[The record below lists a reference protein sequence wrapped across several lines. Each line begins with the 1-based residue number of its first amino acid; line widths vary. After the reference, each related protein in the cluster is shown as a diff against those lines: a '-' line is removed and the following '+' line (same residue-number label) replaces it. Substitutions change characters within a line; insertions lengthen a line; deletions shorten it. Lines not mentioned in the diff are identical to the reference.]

1 MVGNKIRCEN
11 GGEWKAREKFSHSAL
26 RKYQKKLGN
35 GIATPAQS
43 TISCLEH
50 SSGNKAPEMKCE
62 GPCDRWRELDF
73 FSKSTR
79 RNKVYWCKDCVDWA
93 EKTEVGEALPPPGE
107 RICEEEFETLKMR
120 VADFVL
126 NEDYENG
133 IPKGNDSGP
142 ATTVSI
148 NDFDDDYEEEFTLLP
163 PGDEATTVTD
173 SIASPE
179 DTDVSVETPGA
190 AATSTEP
197 MAPAPRAPHW
207 FLGFM
212 NNDSPSTS
220 STTPTT
226 LDTLDTLDLLDS
238 LDTPDESISE
248 LSITAGSQTHTRTTT
263 TAADTNASA
272 TPGQTGAVSFNAWS
286 PEGNFER
293 MIKEPTIATEE
304 SGWKTVTRT
313 AKGPRMVTVRPR
325 GKKEKD
331 EVKVG
336 KNGWVKVSNRRT
348 TPQLPNYILANCVR
362 GEEDFVGDI
371 IPDEL

>member
-1 MVGNKIRCEN
+1 MIAGVSWTFSASPPAATKSTYVFTVHSFFFWGGGR
-11 GGEWKAREKFSHSAL
+11 GGE
-26 RKYQKKLGN
+26 GN
-35 GIATPAQS
+35 SNTDHQQ
-43 TISCLEH
+43 
-50 SSGNKAPEMKCE
+50 
-62 GPCDRWRELDF
+62 
-73 FSKSTR
+73 
-79 RNKVYWCKDCVDWA
+79 WCKDCVDWA
-93 EKTEVGEALPPPGE
+93 EKTEVGEALPHPGE

-133 IPKGNDSGP
+133 IPEGKDSGP

-163 PGDEATTVTD
+163 PGAEATTVTD

-238 LDTPDESISE
+238 IDTPDESISE

-263 TAADTNASA
+263 TAADTNASV

-293 MIKEPTIATEE
+293 MIKEPTVVSEE

-336 KNGWVKVSNRRT
+336 KNGWVKVVS
-348 TPQLPNYILANCVR
+348 ILIDVLLVSYWLTFT
-362 GEEDFVGDI
+362 FVEQS
-371 IPDEL
+371 PDHATAA

>member
-1 MVGNKIRCEN
+1 
-11 GGEWKAREKFSHSAL
+11 
-26 RKYQKKLGN
+26 
-35 GIATPAQS
+35 
-43 TISCLEH
+43 
-50 SSGNKAPEMKCE
+50 
-62 GPCDRWRELDF
+62 
-73 FSKSTR
+73 
-79 RNKVYWCKDCVDWA
+79 
-93 EKTEVGEALPPPGE
+93 
-107 RICEEEFETLKMR
+107 MR

-133 IPKGNDSGP
+133 IPEGNDSGP

-148 NDFDDDYEEEFTLLP
+148 NDFDDDYEEVFTLLP
-163 PGDEATTVTD
+163 PGAEATTVTD

-179 DTDVSVETPGA
+179 DTDVSIETPGA

-248 LSITAGSQTHTRTTT
+248 LSITAGSQPHTRTTT

-336 KNGWVKVSNRRT
+336 KHGWVKVSNRRT